1 MILAR
6 CPACATTFR
15 VRPEQ
20 LRARQGRVR
29 CGHCQHAFNALETL
43 VDEGSADE
51 APAQAQAHAEPPL
64 AESPS
69 PLFVLEEKTEIE
81 PFPPI
86 EPSPDEPPS
95 EPIQDAH
102 PEPD

>member
-29 CGHCQHAFNALETL
+29 WQAGAGIVADSVPEKEWEETMNKGRALFR
-43 VDEGSADE
+43 A
-51 APAQAQAHAEPPL
+51 AAL
-64 AESPS
+64 AERGLDTPRT
-69 PLFVLEEKTEIE
+69 VTAKA
-81 PFPPI
+81 
-86 EPSPDEPPS
+86 PD
-95 EPIQDAH
+95 H
-102 PEPD
+102 V

>member
-29 CGHCQHAFNALETL
+29 CGQCQHAFNALETL
-43 VDEGSADE
+43 VDEGLGDDAT
-51 APAQAQAHAEPPL
+51 APPPTEPPA
-64 AESPS
+64 AESTAPR
-69 PLFVLEEKTEIE
+69 VRR
-81 PFPPI
+81 
-86 EPSPDEPPS
+86 
-95 EPIQDAH
+95 A
-102 PEPD
+102 